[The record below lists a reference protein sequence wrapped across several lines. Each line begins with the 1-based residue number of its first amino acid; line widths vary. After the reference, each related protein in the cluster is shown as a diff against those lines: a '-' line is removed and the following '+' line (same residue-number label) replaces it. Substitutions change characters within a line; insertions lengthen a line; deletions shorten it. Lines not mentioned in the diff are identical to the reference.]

1 MDAEESVEITALST
15 DEAVLIG
22 LTRLAVTRD
31 EVTIEILDEGSRG
44 FLGLG
49 TRMAR
54 VRLTRKDPELVSS
67 TSAISNMTDGDTQ
80 SEEPTVTEYEDKDL
94 AEMDSSPSEVS
105 DPVPAVVNEKEEQPQ
120 LSTLVAD
127 SQADMTLLYQKV
139 EEAALATAEHLLG
152 SLSVNLS
159 TEWRNEE
166 YRPTLWIS
174 IRGTDADSI
183 VGPRAQTLNAVQYLF
198 RTLVHRQVAGNFDLV
213 VDAAGYRMRRRRSL
227 ENMAHKNAQQ
237 AVQSGQTVRL
247 RSMPAHE
254 RRIIHMILRED
265 DRVITRSV
273 GSGRDRAITIIP
285 NAISD

>member
-1 MDAEESVEITALST
+1 MDAEESVEITAL
-15 DEAVLIG
+15 LIG

-67 TSAISNMTDGDTQ
+67 TSAISNMTEGDTQ
-80 SEEPTVTEYEDKDL
+80 SEEPTVTEYVDKDL

-237 AVQSGQTVRL
+237 AIQSGQTVRL

-265 DRVITRSV
+265 DRVVTRSV